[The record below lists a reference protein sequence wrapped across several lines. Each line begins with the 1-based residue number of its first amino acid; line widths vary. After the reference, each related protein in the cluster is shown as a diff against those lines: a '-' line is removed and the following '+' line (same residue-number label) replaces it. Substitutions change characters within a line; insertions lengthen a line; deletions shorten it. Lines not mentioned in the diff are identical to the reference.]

1 MQDLQITQSSR
12 HHRHLGPPMGG
23 SMAGDVS
30 RLPPGRP
37 RHADHRPRRQRR
49 GGAPGRA
56 ADRDGARRRP
66 GMGTR
71 AQPSSSAAW
80 IAATGLGLMVGL
92 GIGAAVVDYD
102 TSLTALVIQGA
113 ISGLVVGVA
122 QGFVLLPRLG
132 RVALVWPPALA
143 AIWAAGWATT
153 TNIGIDVDQQF
164 TIFGSSGA
172 LVATVLTA
180 VLPLVLNRNAAANRN
195 NDERQ

>member
-1 MQDLQITQSSR
+1 MTFLGFPLGGLATLITGPVDSAVAAL
-12 HHRHLGPPMGG
+12 LGGLLTGTVLGAVQAWGLGRNRPP
-23 SMAGDVS
+23 V
-30 RLPPGRP
+30 
-37 RHADHRPRRQRR
+37 
-49 GGAPGRA
+49 
-56 ADRDGARRRP
+56 
-66 GMGTR
+66 
-71 AQPSSSAAW
+71 AAW

-132 RVALVWPPALA
+132 RVAFVWPPVLA
-143 AIWAAGWATT
+143 AIWAAGWVTT